1 MNKQK
6 FKRFYPFYIPFFFVL
21 SFLFFANNKI
31 LAGDNPAKAKN
42 KWSVSFSLSPYY
54 DSNILKYSNKYIERF
69 NNREDEGRF
78 HIHSIDD
85 LTLGYSFGLSFSD
98 VIIGKLK
105 TIIGAGFDSDAY
117 TYNSIKSWF
126 TYDIFLRQYLSKST
140 SVYVSYSYIPN
151 FYVRHFR
158 DEDWVNYY
166 GYIPETFQPYE
177 FSKDD
182 FSFWLHH
189 VFNWKTTKARA
200 YFSYDRYYLNPSNT
214 EYDSNDFLYG
224 IRIYQTLTDKLDI
237 NVGYFYIT
245 SDAKGYDDPGETK
258 ATSDDSDA
266 TNYEHVYV
274 IGFDYRMP
282 KIFKFKNEISI
293 DAQYQRAFYTTDHFL
308 ELDQLHAGRYDYNYR
323 VFVNYNWDIF
333 KRFSITAFYQWMAR
347 ESSTSAVANQE
358 YVSDEKDYTQYR
370 LGLRFNYS
378 VSF

>member
-166 GYIPETFQPYE
+166 GYIPETFQPY
-177 FSKDD
+177 
-182 FSFWLHH
+182 
-189 VFNWKTTKARA
+189 
-200 YFSYDRYYLNPSNT
+200 
-214 EYDSNDFLYG
+214 
-224 IRIYQTLTDKLDI
+224 
-237 NVGYFYIT
+237 
-245 SDAKGYDDPGETK
+245 
-258 ATSDDSDA
+258 
-266 TNYEHVYV
+266 
-274 IGFDYRMP
+274 
-282 KIFKFKNEISI
+282 
-293 DAQYQRAFYTTDHFL
+293 
-308 ELDQLHAGRYDYNYR
+308 
-323 VFVNYNWDIF
+323 
-333 KRFSITAFYQWMAR
+333 
-347 ESSTSAVANQE
+347 
-358 YVSDEKDYTQYR
+358 
-370 LGLRFNYS
+370 
-378 VSF
+378 